1 MRDYR
6 CEPGTPINDLDTP
19 CLIVEMDALENNYR
33 VAAEAYRDTVCKMRQ
48 HTKNVKS
55 PLLAKMQMEF
65 GGSNGGVCTAKVAE
79 AEVMIEGGITDIL
92 IPNQIVTHDKLAR
105 LCALAVRGDV
115 KICADS
121 VENVRAVSEAASRSG
136 VEIGILIEVDT
147 SMGRAGVRGKRGA
160 VEVAKAARDLP
171 GVAFRGVMSHQNVGD
186 SFQKEERHARGR
198 ETIQIC
204 LDAKNAVEAAG
215 IPVEIVSSGETFSY
229 DVAAQIDGVTEV
241 EGGTYALMST
251 GYAYMTEFQIAGKVL
266 GTVVSAPRPGIV
278 IGDVGTRAMAG
289 PSGMI
294 PSVDGLTG
302 VEVESIH
309 DEHIVL
315 SVDGDA
321 ELSVGDK
328 FKLLPAHQDMLV
340 NRWDEYTAVRNGVV
354 EEVWEI
360 PARGCYH

>member
-6 CEPGTPINDLDTP
+6 CEPGTPIGDLDTP
-19 CLIVEMDALENNYR
+19 RLIVEMDALENNYR
-33 VAAEAYRDTVCKMRQ
+33 VAATAYHDTVCKMRQ

-79 AEVMIEGGITDIL
+79 AEVMVEGGITDVL
-92 IPNQIVTHDKLAR
+92 IPNQIVAPDKLAR
-105 LCALAVRGDV
+105 LCALAKRGDM
-115 KICADS
+115 KICVDS
-121 VENVRAVSEAASRSG
+121 VENVRAVSNAASQKG

-147 SMGRAGVRGKRGA
+147 SMGRAGVREPRAA
-160 VEVAKAARDLP
+160 VEIARAARDLP

-186 SFQKEERHARGR
+186 SFQKEDRHLRGR

-204 LDAKNAVEAAG
+204 LDAKDAVEAAG

-229 DVAAQIDGVTEV
+229 DVAAEIDGVTEV

-266 GTVVSAPRPGIV
+266 GTVISAPRPGVV
-278 IGDVGTRAMAG
+278 IGDVGTRAIAG
-289 PSGMI
+289 PSGVI
-294 PSVDGLTG
+294 PAVDGLAG

-309 DEHIVL
+309 DEHVVL
-315 SVDGDA
+315 SIEGSTK
-321 ELSVGDK
+321 LGVGDK

-354 EEVWEI
+354 EEVWDI
-360 PARGCYH
+360 PGRGCYH